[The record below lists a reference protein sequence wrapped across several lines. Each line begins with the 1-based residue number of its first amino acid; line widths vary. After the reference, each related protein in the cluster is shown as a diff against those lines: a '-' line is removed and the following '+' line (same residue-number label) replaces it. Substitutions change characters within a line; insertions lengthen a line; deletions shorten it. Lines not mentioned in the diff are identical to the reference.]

1 VEPGA
6 SARFGWH
13 TFPLMATKEQCEAA
27 LAELTHRLEQVDE
40 LTRRRHALDRTVE
53 CRVSDLAV
61 TFSGRLV
68 DGQLFGLTEGA
79 LVRPQVRFTLVSD
92 DLLAVTAGELAVG
105 AAWASGRLR
114 VEAAVLDL
122 LRLRSLI

>member
-1 VEPGA
+1 
-6 SARFGWH
+6 
-13 TFPLMATKEQCEAA
+13 MATKEQCEAA
-27 LAELTHRLEQVDE
+27 LAELTHRLEQVD
-40 LTRRRHALDRTVE
+40 DRTVE

-92 DLLAVTAGELAVG
+92 DLLAVTAGELGVG

-122 LRLRSLI
+122 LRMRSLI

>member
-92 DLLAVTAGELAVG
+92 DLLAVTAGEL
-105 AAWASGRLR
+105 LR